1 MIDMV
6 DVGIKLFKPIFSYI
20 LYWMDAI
27 YDRIGAT
34 EIVIAAIT
42 IALVASLIIRP
53 LRGSRFSTSVFQ
65 DFQVSPVNRA
75 KSSETGLS
83 VVKANKGVR
92 KR

>member
-1 MIDMV
+1 MV

-20 LYWMDAI
+20 LHWIDLI

-42 IALVASLIIRP
+42 IALVASLLIRP
-53 LRGSRFSTSVFQ
+53 LRGSSFHTSVFKDYQ
-65 DFQVSPVNRA
+65 ASPVNRR